1 MEELTE
7 AVLQSNLNVT
17 MKSLAVSVFN
27 AYMEAERNQ
36 FIQAQAYER
45 VDQRVD
51 QRNGYY
57 ERELLIPQGKIKLRV
72 PRTRSGEFKTEL
84 FDHYQRCDK
93 AFVLTLMEMVVQ
105 GISTRKVTEVVEQ
118 LCGEAVSKSFVSDLM
133 KQLDPEVAAFQQ
145 RSLAEQTYAYLH
157 LDALYI
163 KVREHGRVVS
173 KAVYLAQGTTPEP
186 KREIIGFMV
195 SDVESK
201 QTWQTFLLAL
211 RQRGLRNPQLITSDA
226 HAGLKK
232 AIDAVFTG
240 VPWQRCTFHFLRNL
254 MEVLPKQQY
263 KELRFLLRRIFK
275 APTREHALLA
285 KRECEAMYMND
296 PKLKRLFELLEEGF
310 EDAIQYVHVPEAYHA
325 MVRTSSSLERLNREI
340 RRRDKVFSIYPN
352 LASATRL
359 IGAVLID
366 LNQKM
371 VEKRPFNIF
380 KQGSPTNVDI
390 IA

>member
-1 MEELTE
+1 MVQLHFTLNMEELTE
-7 AVLQSNLNVT
+7 AVLQSNLNLN

-27 AYMEAERNQ
+27 AYMEVERNQ

-45 VDQRVD
+45 IEQRVD

-57 ERELLIPQGKIKLRV
+57 ERELLIPQGNIKLRV

-84 FDHYQRCDK
+84 FNRYQRCDK
-93 AFVLTLMEMVVQ
+93 AFVLTLMEMVIQ

-133 KQLDPEVAAFQQ
+133 KQLDPEVEAFQQ
-145 RSLAEQTYAYLH
+145 RSLAEQTYTYVH

-163 KVREHGRVVS
+163 KVRENGRVVS

-195 SDVESK
+195 SDVESQ
-201 QTWQTFLLAL
+201 QTWESFLVTL

-226 HAGLKK
+226 HAELKK
-232 AIDAVFTG
+232 AIHTVFTG
-240 VPWQRCTFHFLRNL
+240 IPWQRCTFHFLHNL
-254 MEVLPKQQY
+254 TELLPNKDFR
-263 KELRFLLRRIFK
+263 LLLRRIFK

-285 KRECEAMYMND
+285 KQECEAMYADD
-296 PKLKRLFELLEEGF
+296 PKLTRVFKLLEEGF
-310 EDAIQYVHVPEAYHA
+310 EDAIQYVHEPELYHT
-325 MVRTSSSLERLNREI
+325 MIRTSSSLERLNREI

-359 IGAVLID
+359 IGAVLMD

-371 VEKRPFNIF
+371 MEKRAPNLF
-380 KQGSPTNVDI
+380 K
-390 IA
+390 